1 MQLLCRYDVN
11 DFASWKEHF
20 DADTEAQRDAGLSL
34 LQIWQEHD
42 TPSRVF
48 CLFEVNDL
56 DKARPV
62 RDRRRPGRGL
72 PHPGYAMR
80 IAPAAPAPQAP
91 LASDLLRGLSPARP
105 QEAPGQARGA
115 LCP

>member
-56 DKARPV
+56 DKARDFIDGPRARARSETDGV
-62 RDRRRPGRGL
+62 RD
-72 PHPGYAMR
+72 
-80 IAPAAPAPQAP
+80 AACHI
-91 LASDLLRGLSPARP
+91 LDTL
-105 QEAPGQARGA
+105 
-115 LCP
+115 